1 MSSYYGDNSAVELP
15 QQPSVSC
22 TQVPPCWVD
31 AEVSVK
37 ASSAEHV
44 SSGFSIRQ
52 AWVLA
57 EITWTKEGPIWTPF
71 MKNGF
76 ICVRSIQPDDSY
88 RIVYHNPAMIAR
100 VLFPEIEESEKL
112 FKDWGSSSMV

>member
-1 MSSYYGDNSAVELP
+1 
-15 QQPSVSC
+15 
-22 TQVPPCWVD
+22 
-31 AEVSVK
+31 
-37 ASSAEHV
+37 
-44 SSGFSIRQ
+44 
-52 AWVLA
+52 
-57 EITWTKEGPIWTPF
+57 